1 MRKGRIS
8 KSLLWIITSLF
19 LVCLAVLFYH
29 NYSIKYNS
37 EKTEPSISK
46 NDSETFLDLNIE
58 TELHR
63 LNPNI
68 PKKVIKTLLYIEKND
83 SAPPQFV
90 GGRKFMNYE
99 KLLPLKDGKNNKIQY
114 REWDVNP
121 QIKGKNRGA
130 ERLVTGSDQNAY
142 YTKDHYKSF
151 KKIIKYE

>member
-1 MRKGRIS
+1 MRKRGIS
-8 KSLLWIITSLF
+8 KSLLWILTSSLF
-19 LVCLAVLFYH
+19 VFLAVLFYH
-29 NYSIKYNS
+29 NYTIKYHS
-37 EKTEPSISK
+37 KKTETSISK
-46 NDSETFLDLNIE
+46 SNLETSSDLNVE
-58 TELHR
+58 TELLR

-68 PKKVIKTLLYIEKND
+68 PKKVIKTLLYIEIND
-83 SAPPQFV
+83 SAPPSFV

-99 KLLPLKDGKNNKIQY
+99 KLLPIKDGKNNNILY